1 MDTLTKNPN
10 KLEIL
15 SACILGAILGAGLMA
30 LYILRTGGF

>member
-1 MDTLTKNPN
+1 MNKSQKNPS

-15 SACILGAILGAGLMA
+15 GACALGAVLGGGLMA